1 MILVIGGRSK
11 IGAAVIGGLT
21 ERGESVRALA
31 RSSEAADSLPNRVEP
46 VTGDLG
52 DPGALRQAM
61 RGVDRVF
68 LLSGP
73 HPDEVQWHRN
83 AIDAAGE
90 SGVDWFVRSSILG
103 ADPDSPATFIRD
115 HGQCDEYLQRS
126 GVRHAIVRPNLFQ
139 QNVPENTIP
148 SIDENGN
155 FYVNAG
161 EARIS
166 MVDARDVGAVAA
178 ALLTRGDPGGEICE
192 VTGPDALSYAD
203 VAEKLSSSLG
213 RPATYVDVPDDVV
226 RQTLLGFGMDGWM
239 VNALVELYQDYKR
252 SGADGYAAEVTS
264 TVEDLTGSPARSLDQ
279 LLSDQVS

>member
-11 IGAAVIGGLT
+11 VGAAVIAGLT

-31 RSSEAADSLPNRVEP
+31 RSSEAADSLPNGVEP

-52 DPGALRQAM
+52 DPGSLREAM
-61 RGVDRVF
+61 RGADRVF

-73 HPDEVQWHRN
+73 HPDEVRWHRN

-90 SGVDWFVRSSILG
+90 SGVDWLVRSSILG

-115 HGQCDEYLQRS
+115 HGQCDAYLQES
-126 GVRHAIVRPNLFQ
+126 GVPHAIVRPNLFQ

-161 EARIS
+161 EAQIS

-178 ALLTRGDPGGEICE
+178 ALLTQGDPGREIYE

-213 RPATYVDVPDDVV
+213 RPVSYVEVPDDAV
-226 RQTLLGFGMDGWM
+226 RQTLLGFGMDEWT

-252 SGADGYAAEVTS
+252 SGTDGYAAEVTS

-279 LLSDQVS
+279 LLSELS

>member
-11 IGAAVIGGLT
+11 IGAALIAGLA

-31 RSSEAADSLPNRVEP
+31 RSSEAADSLPNGVEP

-52 DPGALRQAM
+52 DPGSLREAM
-61 RGVDRVF
+61 RGADRVF

-90 SGVDWFVRSSILG
+90 SGVDWLVRSSILG

-115 HGQCDEYLQRS
+115 HGQCDAYLQQS
-126 GVRHAIVRPNLFQ
+126 GVPHAIVRPNLFQ

-148 SIDENGN
+148 SIDENGS

-178 ALLTRGDPGGEICE
+178 ALLTQGDPGREIYE

-203 VAEKLSSSLG
+203 VAAKLSSSLG
-213 RPATYVDVPDDVV
+213 RPVSYVEVPDDAV
-226 RQTLLGFGMDGWM
+226 RQTLLGFGLDAWT

-264 TVEDLTGSPARSLDQ
+264 TVEDLTGSPARSLDE
-279 LLSDQVS
+279 LLSELS